1 MVAVG
6 VAVTVTGWGG
16 GGGAVEAA
24 AAVRLRS
31 IEVTLLATVGLPGRA
46 GNPGISSA
54 QRAHSG
60 RSYNT
65 HKRAG

>member
-1 MVAVG
+1 MG
-6 VAVTVTGWGG
+6 VAATVTGWGG
-16 GGGAVEAA
+16 GGGIVEAAAA

-46 GNPGISSA
+46 GNPGMSSA

-65 HKRAG
+65 HKRVG